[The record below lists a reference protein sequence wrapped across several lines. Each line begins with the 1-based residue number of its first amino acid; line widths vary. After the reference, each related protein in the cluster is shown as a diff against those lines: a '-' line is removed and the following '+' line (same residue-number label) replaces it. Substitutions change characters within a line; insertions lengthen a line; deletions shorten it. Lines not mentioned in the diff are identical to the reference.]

1 MSAYWTDNNIVL
13 SFQPDMFAQ
22 EAFGQTCPRRI
33 SLEPEMALMLAV
45 LEEAINCFQRY
56 VLAQGGKGKR
66 LFREAEQWIMEKD
79 NEWLFSFENVCEAL
93 GLSPGFVRSGLLR
106 WKEQQLAKNFGAQI
120 LPFEG
125 KVRKVKRRL
134 ALASRNKRINHR
146 AAAWD

>member
-1 MSAYWTDNNIVL
+1 MGVFWVDKNIVL
-13 SFQPDMFAQ
+13 LFQGDMLA
-22 EAFGQTCPRRI
+22 PREFRQNCSRHN

-45 LEEAINCFQRY
+45 LEEAISCFQRY

-79 NEWLFSFENVCEAL
+79 NGWLFSFENVCEVL

-106 WKEQQLAKNFGAQI
+106 WKEKRLAKTCGAQI

-125 KVRKVKRRL
+125 KRKKMKRRF

>member
-1 MSAYWTDNNIVL
+1 MGAFWADKNVVL
-13 SFQPDMFAQ
+13 LFQPDMLALGEFC
-22 EAFGQTCPRRI
+22 QTCPRHI

-45 LEEAINCFQRY
+45 LQEAISCFQRY

-66 LFREAEQWIMEKD
+66 LFREAEQWILEKD
-79 NEWLFSFENVCEAL
+79 NEWLFSFENICEVL

-106 WKEQQLAKNFGAQI
+106 WKEKRLAKNFGAQI

-125 KVRKVKRRL
+125 KRGKMKKRF

-146 AAAWD
+146 AVAWD